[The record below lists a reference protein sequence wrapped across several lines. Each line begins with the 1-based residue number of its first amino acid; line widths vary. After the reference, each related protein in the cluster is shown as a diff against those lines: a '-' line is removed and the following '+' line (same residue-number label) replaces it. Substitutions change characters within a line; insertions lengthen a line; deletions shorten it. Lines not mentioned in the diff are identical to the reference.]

1 MIETRNLGKSET
13 LLLPFSKSTPFLHFQ
28 LSLLYM
34 AISKGKCVQWKG
46 KWGKL
51 APMNGSDVNTS
62 PDQEVFALL
71 KEIVDGQPLT
81 VGDIV
86 EYELNVNGPN
96 RQAHSIRKLQSAPEP
111 NRPER
116 AEPRRRGSFSDN
128 DDDAQQPF
136 NQQHNPH
143 NPPYQHNQQHAY
155 QSHAQSP
162 SHQQYQQPPQQNQ
175 PPLQSPPQHQQH
187 HAYPQIQQQQYKP
200 HYSPPPQQTHHYQA
214 PLQHN
219 PAQSTPEGF
228 STPGGGCGPARW
240 ACSICTFDNHGN
252 VNNCGMC
259 GTAKPQA
266 PPVHSP
272 QSAQH
277 VQSPHQPAYPHAQPH
292 QQPHQPPS
300 NYGQYDPYA
309 TGPPRPQPIG
319 VQVSEEIDEDEET
332 RKNWQLDDMVEVFSG
347 GMQKWSKAK
356 IIDVDPRGV
365 WLTVRY
371 VEVAKKKEI
380 KRMDPN
386 IRPIPKGG
394 TAPCTP
400 EPQPVVQEPE
410 EPQIVYSEIH
420 KKIEAARLENVR
432 LKHDVQNQR
441 MKHKHELDQKRNRHE
456 SELQSDRQKD
466 KELEVRIKSIEE
478 RVQSASHEPQQQRRP
493 YDDWKGNDYPQQ
505 HNDYSQQH
513 NDPPYNAHGFQN
525 YGNDPQPQAQYDP
538 YRDQH
543 KQQPHR
549 PHMQPAQAP
558 YTGNIPQ
565 PYEAPPPNSMGGMG
579 HNTSFNVGGGGGP
592 GKVYL
597 QKGFYTSDQMNKVQQ
612 LFSQN
617 PQRGPKFL
625 FGDNYA
631 DKYRSQG
638 AQRQAFGGQSK
649 VMGHHDRTFGF
660 GIPTTFGQAQRLGFT
675 FNSNT
680 FQTLVK
686 GLFDQLV
693 QHIQNGGD
701 VVVPYPTD
709 KDLKRA
715 PKKYFKDNE
724 RFVFHNLGT
733 GGGSLTI
740 DELMMIQNGIER
752 LKEKATRTIECD
764 TAYNK

>member
-1 MIETRNLGKSET
+1 
-13 LLLPFSKSTPFLHFQ
+13 
-28 LSLLYM
+28 M
-34 AISKGKCVQWKG
+34 AISKGKCVQWKE

-136 NQQHNPH
+136 NQQHNP
-143 NPPYQHNQQHAY
+143 PYQQHNQPHAY
-155 QSHAQSP
+155 GSPSQSP
-162 SHQQYQQPPQQNQ
+162 SHQPYQQPRQQYQ
-175 PPLQSPPQHQQH
+175 PPLQSPHGQQHQPQHQPQQH
-187 HAYPQIQQQQYKP
+187 VYPQIQQQQYKP
-200 HYSPPPQQTHHYQA
+200 PYNSPPPQQTQHYQA

-228 STPGGGCGPARW
+228 STPGGGPTRW

-259 GTAKPQA
+259 GTAKPQSS
-266 PPVHSP
+266 PMHSP
-272 QSAQH
+272 HAQH
-277 VQSPHQPAYPHAQPH
+277 VHSPHQPHQPH
-292 QQPHQPPS
+292 YTNPHHVQTHQAPHQPHYTNPP
-300 NYGQYDPYA
+300 YDPYTA
-309 TGPPRPQPIG
+309 MPPGPDPIG
-319 VQVSEEIDEDEET
+319 AQVSEDIDEDDEI
-332 RKNWQLDDMVEVFSG
+332 RKDWQVGDIVEVFSQS
-347 GMQKWSKAK
+347 QKKWCEAR
-356 IIDVDPRGV
+356 IADVQARG
-365 WLTVRY
+365 WLECRY
-371 VEVAKKKEI
+371 TTMDKKKLVQRTD
-380 KRMDPN
+380 KKN
-386 IRPIPKGG
+386 IRPLNQPRSG
-394 TAPCTP
+394 TCTP
-400 EPQPVVQEPE
+400 EPPPDQDPVQL
-410 EPQIVYSEIH
+410 QAVYNETR
-420 KKIEAARLENVR
+420 KKLEAARLENVK
-432 LKHDVQNQR
+432 LKNDVQNQR
-441 MKHKHELDQKRNRHE
+441 LKHKHELQQKRNRYE
-456 SELQSDRQKD
+456 TELQSDRQKD
-466 KELEVRIKSIEE
+466 KELEAKIKSIEQ
-478 RVQSASHEPQQQRRP
+478 RVHYASQEPAQQA
-493 YDDWKGNDYPQQ
+493 YDVGSDWKGNDYPQRR
-505 HNDYSQQH
+505 NESA
-513 NDPPYNAHGFQN
+513 YNAQPYQN
-525 YGNDPQPQAQYDP
+525 YGNDAHPRYDQY
-538 YRDQH
+538 
-543 KQQPHR
+543 QQQSSPHR
-549 PHMQPAQAP
+549 QPVQAP
-558 YTGNIPQ
+558 YSGSVPH
-565 PYEAPPPNSMGGMG
+565 PEAPNSMGGMS

-764 TAYNK
+764 EAYSK